1 MAAPNRPTRDSR
13 PSPEALL
20 AQAVKE
26 ARGRLKIF
34 LGAAPGVGKTYEML
48 QAAQAKRR
56 EGVDVV
62 VGVVETHGRA
72 ETQALL
78 AELETVPRRRIDYKG
93 RVLDEMDL
101 DAILAR
107 RPKLVLVDE
116 LAHTNAPGARHPK
129 RYLDVE
135 ELLNAGIDVY
145 TTLNIQHVE
154 SLNDVVAQ
162 ITRIRVRETVPDG
175 MLDRADDI
183 EVVDLSPDDLAL
195 PRLIDLRIDPAAPPD
210 LAALKSA
217 LAAAAP
223 GAVLDDHRLWLDSLL
238 RFGRAVELTA
248 LLILT
253 LIASVAILSVMFTTR
268 TGLAVHRESIELLH
282 VMGARD
288 GYIARQFEREAL
300 RLGLI
305 GGLIG
310 LAVAGATL
318 LALGHAANAAA
329 IFGDTV
335 TLLPALHLRGWNW
348 AAIAALPPAAAFIAM
363 LTARVTVML
372 TLLRLP

>member
-1 MAAPNRPTRDSR
+1 MIRRSLAIPFDRDGSGRFLPWLVALMVYLAALSLAAFLTL
-13 PSPEALL
+13 EHALAGWDRSL
-20 AQAVKE
+20 AGTLTVELPAVGPAKP
-26 ARGRLKIF
+26 
-34 LGAAPGVGKTYEML
+34 GAKADPLQTAALTTLRATPGVVSAM
-48 QAAQAKRR
+48 
-56 EGVDVV
+56 
-62 VGVVETHGRA
+62 
-72 ETQALL
+72 
-78 AELETVPRRRIDYKG
+78 PID
-93 RVLDEMDL
+93 R
-101 DAILAR
+101 
-107 RPKLVLVDE
+107 
-116 LAHTNAPGARHPK
+116 
-129 RYLDVE
+129 
-135 ELLNAGIDVY
+135 
-145 TTLNIQHVE
+145 
-154 SLNDVVAQ
+154 AQ
-162 ITRIRVRETVPDG
+162 IARLVAPYLG
-175 MLDRADDI
+175 N
-183 EVVDLSPDDLAL
+183 DLSPDDLAL